1 MKKMIFLVVDDCG
14 GSRTILQG
22 TVQDYCKDRMIECDI
37 LTAPNGKEAAEILNE
52 AYVDVLLTDVIM
64 PYMGGE
70 ELVRLL
76 EIICPSVIS
85 IMMTG
90 TEGYEVPEH
99 LDVEGLLEKPISE
112 EALYDALDRIV
123 MLFFR
128 DRTMEDSHENN

>member
-1 MKKMIFLVVDDCG
+1 MKKIIFLVVDDCNG
-14 GSRTILQG
+14 MRTILQG
-22 TVQDYCKDRMIECDI
+22 AVKEYCKDRMIECEVS
-37 LTAPNGKEAAEILNE
+37 TAPNGKEAAEILNE
-52 AYVDVLLTDVIM
+52 AYVDVLLTDVKM
-64 PYMGGE
+64 PHMGGE

-90 TEGYEVPEH
+90 TEGYEVPEY

-112 EALYDALDRIV
+112 EALYETLDRIV

-128 DRTMEDSHENN
+128 DKTMEE